1 MNSIKNL
8 LWNEAENR
16 MRNGY
21 RIIITVVLYLLFYRI
36 YLFLINSLGIKLI
49 YSSKSS
55 LWIFLLGGSV
65 RILPAILALWVSGR
79 IIDKRRMSNFGFHLN
94 KNWWTD
100 FGFGFGLGAVLMSII
115 FLIELIFGWITI
127 AATFY
132 SVKSHLNIIVP
143 LLVFLFLF
151 ICAGMAEEI
160 FARGYLIKNLSEG
173 FNLKSINSN
182 RAILIALVLTSL
194 IFGLAHLGNSNA
206 TLLSTFNIMMAGVL
220 FGVGYIYT
228 GQLAI
233 PIGLHVSWNFF
244 QANIFGWPV
253 SGITY
258 PAEIVSVIKTTQNG
272 PDFIT
277 GGNFGPEGG
286 LLGTFIFILGIIII
300 YIWLL
305 LRNGISVIKFHD
317 GLAKYTT
324 GK

>member
-1 MNSIKNL
+1 MSSIKNL
-8 LWNEAENR
+8 FWNEAENR

-65 RILPAILALWVSGR
+65 RILPTIFALWVSGR

-160 FARGYLIKNLSEG
+160 FARGYLIKNLAEG
-173 FNLKSINSN
+173 FKTNSTGSN
-182 RAILIALVLTSL
+182 KAILFALSLTTIL
-194 IFGLAHLGNSNA
+194 FGLVHLGNPSS
-206 TLLSTFNIMMAGVL
+206 TLLSIFNLMIIGIL
-220 FGVGYIYT
+220 FGIGYIYT
-228 GQLAI
+228 GELAI
-233 PIGLHVSWNFF
+233 PIGLHISWNFF
-244 QANIFGWPV
+244 QANIFGFPV
-253 SGITY
+253 SGQTY
-258 PAEIVSVIKTTQNG
+258 PAGIVSIFKIEQGG
-272 PDFIT
+272 PEILT
-277 GGNFGPEGG
+277 GGAFGPEAG
-286 LLGTFIFILGIIII
+286 LLGLMVILLGIFLI
-300 YIWLL
+300 YKWI
-305 LRNGISVIKFHD
+305 RFRKNISLKSIHD
-317 GLAKYTT
+317 ELAKYPIT
-324 GK
+324 